1 MPRKPKSPDE
11 LKKRKKLRQSQVE
24 VDLEN
29 ELDANEVPADD
40 VVDDEREVD
49 NAVDLPDEGNIADD
63 SSPNRNDEADVE
75 RQESERR
82 ADDSNSDDNRVNSV
96 LPDTSLA
103 EKDSR
108 KDDDGTSKK
117 SKRKRSPK
125 PVDALT
131 ARRLFRHQ
139 LINR

>member
-11 LKKRKKLRQSQVE
+11 LKKRKKLRRSQVE

-29 ELDANEVPADD
+29 ELDANEVENEELGEENNE
-40 VVDDEREVD
+40 VVMP
-49 NAVDLPDEGNIADD
+49 NSGSSSDD
-63 SSPNRNDEADVE
+63 SPPNRDEQIDLDGE
-75 RQESERR
+75 ESERR
-82 ADDSNSDDNRVNSV
+82 PDDSNNDDNTVDSL
-96 LPDTSLA
+96 LPEEPLADLDENDTG
-103 EKDSR
+103 KR
-108 KDDDGTSKK
+108 PSKK

-131 ARRLFRHQ
+131 ARRLFRHV